1 MESFAKL
8 HWLVLWTDKALTEF
22 DGFEIFNANA
32 REETKILSLNFAKPI
47 LVLSASAERPKI
59 YVVQIQ
65 ITYQRAQDCN
75 AIGVSFFKKLQDA

>member
-47 LVLSASAERPKI
+47 LVLSA
-59 YVVQIQ
+59 
-65 ITYQRAQDCN
+65 RAQDCN
-75 AIGVSFFKKLQDA
+75 AIRVSFFKKLQDA